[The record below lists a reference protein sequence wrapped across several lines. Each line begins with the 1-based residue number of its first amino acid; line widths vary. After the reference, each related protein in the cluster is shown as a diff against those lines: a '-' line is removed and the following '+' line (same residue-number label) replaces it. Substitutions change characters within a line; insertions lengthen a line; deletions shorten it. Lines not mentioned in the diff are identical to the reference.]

1 MRKMILE
8 VTFPILGPLLHRLSG
23 WEPRRLQELTKFW
36 SLLYSKYPGNG
47 NYIYILQLEM
57 QVIVDDSEDI
67 LQMKISWTVHTP
79 SAIAPINLEACCKVM
94 KTWICASITGLSLR
108 NWTFTIFEPQGVYTI
123 SNVGKVRVDDCQ
135 PLLFWWRLQRTSWW
149 NISPCDEPWRQYR
162 WHRGMAKCMSSYHFA
177 QCLFKMFITCWYTP
191 SPIPVPKDQIWRSRE
206 D

>member
-67 LQMKISWTVHTP
+67 LQMKIS
-79 SAIAPINLEACCKVM
+79 
-94 KTWICASITGLSLR
+94 
-108 NWTFTIFEPQGVYTI
+108 
-123 SNVGKVRVDDCQ
+123 
-135 PLLFWWRLQRTSWW
+135 
-149 NISPCDEPWRQYR
+149 
-162 WHRGMAKCMSSYHFA
+162 
-177 QCLFKMFITCWYTP
+177 
-191 SPIPVPKDQIWRSRE
+191 
-206 D
+206 